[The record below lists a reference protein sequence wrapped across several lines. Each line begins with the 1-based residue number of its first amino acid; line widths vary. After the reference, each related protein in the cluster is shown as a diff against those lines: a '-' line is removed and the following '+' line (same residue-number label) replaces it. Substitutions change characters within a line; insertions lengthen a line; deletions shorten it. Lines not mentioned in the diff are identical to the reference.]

1 MGKLSRKTGLLVAGL
16 AVLILGVVIAGQA
29 LIHTEE
35 RSLFPSLAK
44 SEFSL
49 LSHEGV
55 AITNAD
61 LVGRPTA
68 IYFGFTWCPDIC
80 PTTLSQLAD
89 AKASLIADNV
99 PQAEQLQIVFFTVDP
114 ERDTVHQLSEYLTL
128 FDADITGIT
137 GPVADIMAAV
147 SRFGVFA
154 QKVPTSDE
162 DYQVDH
168 SASVYLYDR
177 KGQFIGTISPA
188 EPAEMGLAK
197 LERLVTR

>member
-1 MGKLSRKTGLLVAGL
+1 MGKLSRKTGLLGAGL
-16 AVLILGVVIAGQA
+16 AVLILGAVIAGQA

-154 QKVPTSDE
+154 QKVATSDE

>member
-1 MGKLSRKTGLLVAGL
+1 MGKLSRKTGLLGAGL
-16 AVLILGVVIAGQA
+16 AALILGAVIAGQA

-61 LVGRPTA
+61 LIGRPTA

-154 QKVPTSDE
+154 QKVATSDE

>member
-137 GPVADIMAAV
+137 GPVSDIMAAV

-154 QKVPTSDE
+154 QKVATSDE

>member
-1 MGKLSRKTGLLVAGL
+1 MGKLSRKTGLLGAGL
-16 AVLILGVVIAGQA
+16 AVLILGAVIAGQA

-137 GPVADIMAAV
+137 GPVSDIMAAV

-154 QKVPTSDE
+154 QKVATSDE

>member
-1 MGKLSRKTGLLVAGL
+1 MGKLSRKTGLLGAGL
-16 AVLILGVVIAGQA
+16 AVLILGAVIAGQA

-49 LSHEGV
+49 LSHEGT

-154 QKVPTSDE
+154 QKVPASDE

>member
-1 MGKLSRKTGLLVAGL
+1 MGKLSRKTGLLGAGL
-16 AVLILGVVIAGQA
+16 AVLILGAVIAGQA

-61 LVGRPTA
+61 LIGRPTA

-154 QKVPTSDE
+154 QKVATSDE

>member
-1 MGKLSRKTGLLVAGL
+1 MGKLSRKTGLLGAGL
-16 AVLILGVVIAGQA
+16 AVLILGAVIAGQA

-44 SEFSL
+44 SEFKL

-61 LVGRPTA
+61 LIGRPTA

-99 PQAEQLQIVFFTVDP
+99 SQAEQLQIVFFTVDP
-114 ERDTVHQLSEYLTL
+114 ERDTVHQLAEYLTL

>member
-1 MGKLSRKTGLLVAGL
+1 MGKLSRKKGLLGAGL
-16 AVLILGVVIAGQA
+16 AVLILGAIIAGQA

-44 SEFSL
+44 SDFSL
-49 LSHEGV
+49 LSHEGDV
-55 AITNAD
+55 ITNTD
-61 LVGRPTA
+61 LIGRPTA

-99 PQAEQLQIVFFTVDP
+99 PQADQLQIVFFTVDP
-114 ERDTVHQLSEYLTL
+114 ERDTVHQLAEYLTL

-137 GPVADIMAAV
+137 GPLSDIMAAV

-154 QKVPTSDE
+154 QKVATSDE

-168 SASVYLYDR
+168 SASVYLYDS

>member
-1 MGKLSRKTGLLVAGL
+1 MGKLSRKTGLLGAGL
-16 AVLILGVVIAGQA
+16 AVLILGAVIAGQA

-137 GPVADIMAAV
+137 GPVSDIMAAV

-154 QKVPTSDE
+154 QKVATSDE

-177 KGQFIGTISPA
+177 KGQFFGTISPA